1 MNIQWLRKTNRK
13 PLLAAVEKM
22 KEGTW
27 SVFEQKSEACNSFLN
42 LDFFTAELMLLGFIS
57 LLLTATSSIIANIC
71 ISSKFYNSAFAPCTR
86 SAVDEDNENNAS
98 HERKLLTAFGFPHL
112 SRRVLNT
119 LNENTCKQ
127 AHDSSYVFLSSR
139 FPNLILKSC
148 TYLYR
153 SNLWKWFC
161 YTGLWAVCIVWRTW
175 ATTQVHICY
184 GNYAYIL

>member
-1 MNIQWLRKTNRK
+1 MILHCKFRGVIWFRSFNNLHLPFTFALYNNLHWFRGFFLPTICFLNIQWLRKTNRK

-42 LDFFTAELMLLGFIS
+42 LDFFSAELMLLGFIS

-139 FPNLILKSC
+139 F
-148 TYLYR
+148 
-153 SNLWKWFC
+153 SNLF
-161 YTGLWAVCIVWRTW
+161 
-175 ATTQVHICY
+175 
-184 GNYAYIL
+184 